1 MNKLFEL
8 SEETAQL
15 VRYLQAF
22 EKGTLVTYKDLKQ
35 ILAKIEPRNGKLRY
49 ARYILE
55 RDHNAVWI
63 AIKPRVGIRRL
74 TDPEIASRLPEWWLN
89 GARNKLKR
97 GGHQSEIVEL
107 DALDINEQA
116 RFSVDCIQR
125 ELAFESLS
133 KATRRKMER
142 TARGTSNDLP
152 AFTAIEWAI
161 SLSPRRKGPSAE

>member
-1 MNKLFEL
+1 
-8 SEETAQL
+8 
-15 VRYLQAF
+15 
-22 EKGTLVTYKDLKQ
+22 
-35 ILAKIEPRNGKLRY
+35 
-49 ARYILE
+49 
-55 RDHNAVWI
+55 
-63 AIKPRVGIRRL
+63 
-74 TDPEIASRLPEWWLN
+74 
-89 GARNKLKR
+89 LKR